1 MTSSERFAMKDDT
14 LKGLRAGITRL
25 LLVVFALAIVRVGA
39 ADFLPP
45 DTLVKNTSEDVLR
58 MVAEDKD
65 LKNGNIDKL
74 VGLIEARIVPHFD
87 MVRMTRLAVGRAWRE
102 ATPEQQKALVREFQ
116 SLLVRSY
123 ATAYTAYKQ
132 VKVDVRPLRMNGNED
147 DVVVKTQITLPG
159 GAPPVGVDYSMIATQ
174 NGWKVYNVTVDGVSL
189 VTTYRNDFA
198 AQIQQAGIDGL
209 IRNLQERNA
218 QFTGQ
223 GKK

>member
-1 MTSSERFAMKDDT
+1 MTHDSQG
-14 LKGLRAGITRL
+14 GLRAGIIKTL
-25 LLVVFALAIVRVGA
+25 MLFLALAIARVGA

-45 DTLVKNTSEDVLR
+45 DTLVRNTSEEVLR

-65 LKNGNIDKL
+65 LKSGDINKL
-74 VGLIEARIVPHFD
+74 VGLIETRIVPHFD
-87 MVRMTRLAVGRAWRE
+87 MVRMTRLAVGRGWRQ
-102 ATPEQQKALVREFQ
+102 ATPEQQKVLVREFQ

-147 DVVVKTQITLPG
+147 DVIVKTQITLPG
-159 GAPPVGVDYSMIATQ
+159 GAPPVGVDYSMISTRD
-174 NGWKVYNVTVDGVSL
+174 GWKVYDVTVDGVSL

-198 AQIQQAGIDGL
+198 AQVQQGGIDAL

-218 QFTGQ
+218 QFTAQ